1 MINKKNLWFVT
12 LFSIILVLSIFYVG
26 MGEEDVKSL
35 IESNEV
41 KADPEDT
48 SLVVKE
54 STELVALR
62 VQSDEEVM
70 ADLENYQNILLSEAA
85 KPEEKSEAYTALVNI
100 NNNKGMEQALEKMI
114 KKEFKYEAFVKINN
128 SNVTVVIDNN
138 NQHNYEVAN
147 KVIRRIQKE
156 FDKEMYITVKF
167 S

>member
-35 IESNEV
+35 IESNEI

-70 ADLENYQNILLSEAA
+70 TDLEKYQNILLSEAA

>member
-1 MINKKNLWFVT
+1 MINKKNLWFVI

-70 ADLENYQNILLSEAA
+70 ADLEKYQNILLSEAA

>member
-1 MINKKNLWFVT
+1 M
-12 LFSIILVLSIFYVG
+12 
-26 MGEEDVKSL
+26 
-35 IESNEV
+35 
-41 KADPEDT
+41 
-48 SLVVKE
+48 VVKE

-70 ADLENYQNILLSEAA
+70 ADLEKYQNILLSEAA

>member
-70 ADLENYQNILLSEAA
+70 ADLEKYQNILLSEAA
-85 KPEEKSEAYTALVNI
+85 KPEEKSEAYTAIVNI

>member
-35 IESNEV
+35 IESNEI

-70 ADLENYQNILLSEAA
+70 ADLEKYQNILLSEAA

>member
-1 MINKKNLWFVT
+1 MNRQNLWFVT

-26 MGEEDVKSL
+26 MSEDDVKNL
-35 IESNEV
+35 IENKEV
-41 KADPEDT
+41 NTEDT

-70 ADLENYQNILLSEAA
+70 ADLEKYQNILLSEAA
-85 KPEEKSEAYTALVNI
+85 KPALLNI
-100 NNNKGMEQALEKMI
+100 NNNKGVEQELEKII
-114 KKEFKYEAFVKINN
+114 KKEFKYDSFVKIN
-128 SNVTVVIDNN
+128 SGNVTVVVDNN
-138 NQHNYEVAN
+138 GEHNYEIAN
-147 KVIRRIQKE
+147 KIIRRIQKE

>member
-26 MGEEDVKSL
+26 MGEEDVKTL
-35 IESNEV
+35 IESNEI

-70 ADLENYQNILLSEAA
+70 ADLEKYQNILLSESA

>member
-26 MGEEDVKSL
+26 MGEEDVKNL

-70 ADLENYQNILLSEAA
+70 ADLEKYQNILLSEAA

>member
-70 ADLENYQNILLSEAA
+70 ADLEKYQNILLSEAA

>member
-12 LFSIILVLSIFYVG
+12 LFSIILVLSIFYVE
-26 MGEEDVKSL
+26 MSEDDVKSL
-35 IESNEV
+35 IENKEV
-41 KADPEDT
+41 NTEDT

-70 ADLENYQNILLSEAA
+70 ADLEKYQNILLSEAA
-85 KPEEKSEAYTALVNI
+85 KPEEKSEAYTALLNI
-100 NNNKGMEQALEKMI
+100 NNNKGLEQELEKII
-114 KKEFKYEAFVKINN
+114 KKEFKYDSFVKIN
-128 SNVTVVIDNN
+128 SGNVTVVVDNN
-138 NQHNYEVAN
+138 GEHNYEIAN
-147 KVIRRIQKE
+147 KIIRRIQKE